1 MIPVQP
7 PARNADESARTK
19 TRNSRGIADR
29 EADTMDERKR
39 DETIAGQVAEA
50 RWKTLPLHFER
61 QRNRGRETK
70 RKIWRGRE
78 RETKIGK
85 HSRWRESFSRC
96 FSRGCIGC
104 GGLQPALEGLCTV
117 GRGDG
122 KEDGGWRG
130 SFCRR
135 QRWCGLSLLPLSYSS
150 LPVSLLPSLIP
161 PYFPSVHIFTWTHR
175 APSPST
181 RALASFFTPSV
192 FPALSR
198 HPSHPLL
205 PPPSTPT
212 SEDREGGEGWGGGGG
227 GWPKPKGGCGTRN
240 AWLATL
246 LDAPDESVRPGVDD
260 DAARATL
267 IPLFPRRRPE
277 KRDERRQEWGSRV
290 MRRKDGAHSEISRAR
305 YAREKGIVAKK
316 RRNFRVRR
324 AHTPPW
330 YHPTANGGLTPR
342 LASRRRK
349 ATSFDQLQPPVFPFV
364 ALLFVFFN
372 TTFFFSF

>member
-1 MIPVQP
+1 
-7 PARNADESARTK
+7 
-19 TRNSRGIADR
+19 
-29 EADTMDERKR
+29 MDERKR

-150 LPVSLLPSLIP
+150 LPVSLLPSLTP
-161 PYFPSVHIFTWTHR
+161 PVFSLCSHFHLNPPRPVTVYSRPRLVFHSVRLPRFI
-175 APSPST
+175 SPPVT
-181 RALASFFTPSV
+181 
-192 FPALSR
+192 
-198 HPSHPLL
+198 
-205 PPPSTPT
+205 PPPSTAVNPH
-212 SEDREGGEGWGGGGG
+212 E
-227 GWPKPKGGCGTRN
+227 
-240 AWLATL
+240 
-246 LDAPDESVRPGVDD
+246 
-260 DAARATL
+260 
-267 IPLFPRRRPE
+267 
-277 KRDERRQEWGSRV
+277 
-290 MRRKDGAHSEISRAR
+290 
-305 YAREKGIVAKK
+305 
-316 RRNFRVRR
+316 
-324 AHTPPW
+324 
-330 YHPTANGGLTPR
+330 
-342 LASRRRK
+342 
-349 ATSFDQLQPPVFPFV
+349 
-364 ALLFVFFN
+364 
-372 TTFFFSF
+372 